1 MPGAYFPIEHPTE
14 PCPDRGLNVVNT
26 PEDTIDR
33 LHEIIAGLADDS
45 RFGEA
50 PYYRYG
56 EKWFDTNEGLPP
68 QVRWMPISLSL
79 EQRAQLAVQ
88 EVTDPCQPLGSIATL
103 VQVVRGKVWGKNE
116 SEVLAHF
123 RLILLAI
130 ECMMGKDN
138 PDGISQFGYIGV
150 TGQWDQITD
159 LNIHGRSITFEWT
172 LRNNIPEHAL
182 PPVLPDE
189 YDSQIVTPTGPASNE
204 VIAVDKYELPED

>member
-1 MPGAYFPIEHPTE
+1 MSEAYFPISP
-14 PCPDRGLNVVNT
+14 PPVPPSYPVNT

-33 LHEIIAGLADDS
+33 LHEIIAGLADEP
-45 RFGEA
+45 RYAQA

-56 EKWFDTNEGLPP
+56 GEWFETNEGLPP
-68 QVRWMPISLSL
+68 QVRWMPLTLSL
-79 EQRAQLAVQ
+79 EQRAQLSVQ
-88 EVTDPCQPLGSIATL
+88 EITDPNQPLGSIATL
-103 VQVVRGKVWGKNE
+103 VQVVRGKVWGKDE

-138 PDGISQFGYIGV
+138 PDGISQFGYIGT
-150 TGQWDQITD
+150 TGEWDQITD
-159 LNIHGRSITFEWT
+159 RTIHGRSITFEWT

-182 PPVLPDE
+182 PPVLPAE
-189 YDSQIVTPTGPASNE
+189 YDSQIVTPTGPSSNE